1 MHYVVRMFDW
11 PAGELLAA
19 VRPKQLKERTTEVE
33 RHDFAGGPDEPSANE
48 NRRQWGGNVGT
59 AHGGSEADLNVLA
72 VAVVGVEVV
81 EVRLNSELV
90 EEDVNGVGKATFG
103 VAKDH
108 HAVFCRQPLH
118 LLHPAYNFTHR

>member
-1 MHYVVRMFDW
+1 MYHVVRMFDW
-11 PAGELLAA
+11 PSRDLLAA

-48 NRRQWGGNVGT
+48 NHRQWGGAVGV
-59 AHGGSEADLNVLA
+59 AHDGGEGDLNVLA

-81 EVRLNSELV
+81 DVWLNSEVV
-90 EEDVNGVGKATFG
+90 EEDVNGVAKATFG

-118 LLHPAYNFTHR
+118 LLHPA